1 MALLLARHGE
11 KESERGPCNWRLLL
25 TPGGVGDVLSSASL
39 LLARGLAP
47 TRLLCSPFPRTVE
60 TAALYAHALG
70 IPSLCIEPAL
80 CEVLT
85 PLTGSKGLPD
95 TGVPG
100 WTLEELAQVA
110 ARHAPA
116 VRLDAAYAP
125 LLPVGEL
132 RREATEHGREETQAR
147 IARVAA
153 AVGTAGPGLTLI
165 VSHGSP
171 LRRLADLLC
180 PGGAPF
186 SEPAMGSVMH
196 VEKDA
201 GEGWRVRCVITPATR
216 SAQAAAAAAED
227 GAMRAAAGGAAAPGA
242 AGEGAASK

>member
-11 KESERGPCNWRLLL
+11 KESESGPCNWRLLL
-25 TPGGVGDVLSSASL
+25 TPGGVGDVRSSASQ

-47 TRLLCSPFPRTVE
+47 TRVLCSPYPRTVE
-60 TAALYAHALG
+60 TAALYAQALG
-70 IPSLCIEPAL
+70 LPSLCIEPAL

-85 PLTGSKGLPD
+85 PHTGSKGLPEGSG
-95 TGVPG
+95 GVPA

-147 IARVAA
+147 IERLAA
-153 AVGTAGPGLTLI
+153 ALGAAGPGPTLI

-186 SEPAMGSVMH
+186 SEPAMGTVMH
-196 VEKDA
+196 VEKGA
-201 GEGWRVRCVITPATR
+201 EGGWRVRSVITPATR
-216 SAQAAAAAAED
+216 SAQAAQAAVATGD
-227 GAMRAAAGGAAAPGA
+227 GAVSVAAGG
-242 AGEGAASK
+242 AGEGAADK